1 VQPATARTLE
11 GMADLRVRDLMVALD
26 TAYPPRLAADWDAV
40 GLTCG
45 DPDDTVERV
54 LFAVD
59 PVMSVVDEAIETG
72 AQLIVTHHPLFLRG
86 VHSVAATDAK
96 GRLVH
101 RLVSNGIALFS
112 AHTNADHANP
122 GVSDALAAALG
133 LVVQRPLVWQEGDP
147 AGVGTGRVCE
157 LADSVTLEQFAEHVA
172 VSLPGTRHGVRVAGD
187 PQREIRTVAVC
198 GGAGDAFLREAA
210 GLDAYVTSDLR
221 HHRAQDHLSE
231 STCALIDVAHWASEW
246 PWLEQAATALRSGA
260 AVRGGSVATNVST
273 HPTDPWTAHLGSTS

>member
-1 VQPATARTLE
+1 
-11 GMADLRVRDLMVALD
+11 MADLRVRDLVDALE
-26 TAYPPRLAADWDAV
+26 ASYPPRLAADWDAV
-40 GLTCG
+40 GLACG
-45 DPDDTVERV
+45 DPDADVSRV

-101 RLVSNGIALFS
+101 RLISNGIALFS

-133 LVVQRPLVWQEGDP
+133 LVVQRPLVRQEGDP
-147 AGVGTGRVCE
+147 ARVGTGRVCE
-157 LADSVTLEQFAEHVA
+157 LAESVTLEQFAEHVA

-210 GLDAYVTSDLR
+210 GCDAYVTSDLR
-221 HHRAQDHLSE
+221 HHRAQDHLADSA
-231 STCALIDVAHWASEW
+231 CALIDVAHWASEW

-260 AVRGGSVATNVST
+260 ALRGGTVATHVST